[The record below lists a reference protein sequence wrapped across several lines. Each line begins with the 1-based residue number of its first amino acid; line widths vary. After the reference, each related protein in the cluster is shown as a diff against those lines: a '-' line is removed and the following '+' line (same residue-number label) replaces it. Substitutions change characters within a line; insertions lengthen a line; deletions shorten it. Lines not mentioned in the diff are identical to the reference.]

1 MRTLPKRW
9 SGGNSRVRCILCTN
23 EKQVSPNWRIEVNI
37 RFEERGVEQRPR
49 RSSINDCLVW
59 KRWRFRIEKKDVPG
73 LSANRK
79 SSIIPVGRRC
89 IWWIRANVLCN
100 SRSGICERLE
110 ALGIRCTRNFE
121 STTKEVSN
129 LSRRS
134 VQWAWSVRVDLRKI
148 SPELSRKAN
157 PSG

>member
-1 MRTLPKRW
+1 MRTWPKHG
-9 SGGNSRVRCILCTN
+9 SGGNSRVRCILCAN

-37 RFEERGVEQRPR
+37 RFEERSVEQRPR
-49 RSSINDCLVW
+49 RSSINDCLGW
-59 KRWRFRIEKKDVPG
+59 KRWRLRVEKKDIPE

-79 SSIIPVGRRC
+79 SNIIPVGRRC

-100 SRSGICERLE
+100 SRSGIYERLE

-121 STTKEVSN
+121 SATKEVSN

-134 VQWAWSVRVDLRKI
+134 VQRAWSVRVDLRKI
-148 SPELSRKAN
+148 SPELSGKAK
-157 PSG
+157 PSR